1 MPLENDRMEG
11 RDAPG
16 TLFAILKS
24 CGICVKIKANQTA
37 EVKVGG
43 RFDSN
48 RADRP
53 AAPGGFA
60 EAFVCWTMI
69 F

>member
-1 MPLENDRMEG
+1 MEG
-11 RDAPG
+11 WDAPG
-16 TLFAILKS
+16 PLFAILKS
-24 CGICVKIKANQTA
+24 RRICVKIKANQTA
-37 EVKVGG
+37 EEKVGG

-60 EAFVCWTMI
+60 EAQRLSSAGR
-69 F
+69 